1 MVYILIALAVMPA
14 LLLLVSG
21 KPGYAVL
28 SLASIPLWFMHP
40 VLALASWMSSCA
52 LATKY

>member
-1 MVYILIALAVMPA
+1 MMYLLIGLA
-14 LLLLVSG
+14 LLPAILLLMSG

-40 VLALASWMSSCA
+40 VLAFASWMSCCA